1 MNKNKSVIFGHSV
14 QEEESQAY
22 SKERITTVN
31 VESPISLRIVTCGSK
46 KGKVCPTHGSECL
59 EVVVASQPGTVLEGR
74 LCFVSRVRR
83 NPPYPKIFCCV
94 FSGARMCI
102 GQVNF
107 PSICLKPSHI
117 GGCAGQ
123 SLGEESRD
131 RKWCESLLAFRGR
144 FFVAGL

>member
-1 MNKNKSVIFGHSV
+1 M
-14 QEEESQAY
+14 
-22 SKERITTVN
+22 N

-117 GGCAGQ
+117 GSCASKALEKKAETGNGVRACWPFADGFMWQ
-123 SLGEESRD
+123 VYDSGKER
-131 RKWCESLLAFRGR
+131 
-144 FFVAGL
+144 